1 MQIKLLFRRLK
12 QGACT
17 EVLFYDSIYSRSVSL
32 SKIELPLSPSKCV
45 FIFHLQ
51 KIFAISKVSQCW
63 QSLDSKLSKAFCNK
77 SVSKSGGILVLLR
90 ATTLGLLEFP
100 SSFSSTFLLPWP
112 LWLGTFF
119 SSLSHSLLLLK
130 KKKKSYHHHLHIPF
144 LVPIAG
150 SPCYI
155 PKIVRDASR
164 LESGERGFT
173 VVGLGG
179 KSPGFKS

>member
-63 QSLDSKLSKAFCNK
+63 QSPDSKLSKAFCNK

-90 ATTLGLLEFP
+90 APTLGLLEFP

-130 KKKKSYHHHLHIPF
+130 KKKNLITITFTFPF
-144 LVPIAG
+144 WFL
-150 SPCYI
+150 
-155 PKIVRDASR
+155 
-164 LESGERGFT
+164 L
-173 VVGLGG
+173 
-179 KSPGFKS
+179 PGVLATFQR